1 MNGVKQIQDLNMLQV
16 VGINKLSKEI
26 EECRDMPKKYYDEL
40 ILHRNEETY
49 EVEGIGSNSA
59 TGIESPN
66 ESMRSLAQKGSERA
80 AAGVGSNKMTSSLT
94 VRSYNSTK

>member
-49 EVEGIGSNSA
+49 EVEGIN
-59 TGIESPN
+59 
-66 ESMRSLAQKGSERA
+66 
-80 AAGVGSNKMTSSLT
+80 
-94 VRSYNSTK
+94 